1 LERAVR
7 SHGKKRDSGKG
18 KSNSTTSGDNRVIA
32 EWEEKLRH
40 RFGTAVEINRKASN
54 KGRVEIEFYSDDD
67 LERVLD
73 LLLPG

>member
-1 LERAVR
+1 M
-7 SHGKKRDSGKG
+7 
-18 KSNSTTSGDNRVIA
+18 IA